1 MGGNKLTTLNT
12 GKYREIITYP
22 TFSILT
28 KALGNQIVGWVK
40 FLFIAVFHLIK
51 EDGLLELNYHHF
63 STLKKPKFLDFDHQ
77 WLLSSKK
84 GASHNNNYE
93 LVL

>member
-1 MGGNKLTTLNT
+1 MGGDKLTTLKI
-12 GKYREIITYP
+12 GKYREIIIYP

-28 KALGNQIVGWVK
+28 KALGNQIVGEIK
-40 FLFIAVFHLIK
+40 FLLIEVFHLIK

-77 WLLSSKK
+77 
-84 GASHNNNYE
+84 
-93 LVL
+93 